1 MATKASSVS
10 KISFGDLLIVVK
22 IIQLTKFIAVLIWPM
37 QLVEINVV
45 RLKSLETPVNGS
57 LSDSSI
63 QAGLAKPSMG
73 NLDH

>member
-1 MATKASSVS
+1 M
-10 KISFGDLLIVVK
+10 K
-22 IIQLTKFIAVLIWPM
+22 IIQLTKFIAVAIRPIEL
-37 QLVEINVV
+37 LEINVV

-57 LSDSSI
+57 LSGSSI